1 MTAINHLN
9 NVANTSELP
18 TVNNATLTIQR
29 NGSTIDTFT
38 ANDAT
43 NTTANIAAV
52 TSVAT
57 GGGLTGG
64 TITNTGT
71 ISHADTSSQGSVN
84 NSGSNF
90 IQDITLDAYG
100 HVTGITTASAGG
112 GAPGQTATG
121 SYILMQGTRS
131 NFAYGP
137 GQTVAPTGNGSERY
151 GCTFGRSTG
160 SGSGDFQQRTSTA
173 QGGVISGGTWRG
185 QSHGVTNQYAV
196 NLMVRIS

>member
-90 IQDITLDAYG
+90 IQDITLDTYG

-112 GAPGQTATG
+112 GAPAITGVG
-121 SYILMQGTRS
+121 SYILMQGVRQNTS
-131 NFAYGP
+131 YSEGS
-137 GQTVAPTGNGSERY
+137 TVAPTGD
-151 GCTFGRSTG
+151 GREIWCNFWS
-160 SGSGDFQQRTSTA
+160 
-173 QGGVISGGTWRG
+173 
-185 QSHGVTNQYAV
+185 V
-196 NLMVRIS
+196 NWKWIW

>member
-29 NGSTIDTFT
+29 NGTTIDTFT

-71 ISHADTSSQGSVN
+71 ISHADTSSQGTISN
-84 NSGSNF
+84 NGQF
-90 IQDITLDAYG
+90 INGLTLDTYG
-100 HVTGITTASAGG
+100 HVTGFTRAAAGG
-112 GAPGQTATG
+112 GVPSGGVTGTVITNIGYNPGNVSLGNANP
-121 SYILMQGTRS
+121 SVAGT
-131 NFAYGP
+131 
-137 GQTVAPTGNGSERY
+137 
-151 GCTFGRSTG
+151 
-160 SGSGDFQQRTSTA
+160 SGSFDAGSPLVLNFSRSF
-173 QGGVISGGTWRG
+173 GGVNSGHSILTGTWRP
-185 QSHGVTNQYAV
+185 TNSRARYGGNTFTYDTWIRV
-196 NLMVRIS
+196 S

>member
-1 MTAINHLN
+1 MTALNHLN
-9 NVANTSELP
+9 TTATTSELP

-29 NGSTIDTFT
+29 NGTTIDTFT

-112 GAPGQTATG
+112 GTPGQTATG
-121 SYILMQGTRS
+121 SYVMMQNNRRNTPY
-131 NFAYGP
+131 NP
-137 GQTVAPTGNGSERY
+137 GNTFSPNGDGNERY
-151 GCTFGRSTG
+151 GVTWGRSNAG
-160 SGSGDFQQRTSTA
+160 GSGDFNQRTTTG
-173 QGGVISGGTWRG
+173 QGAALSGGTWRS
-185 QSHGVTNQYAV
+185 QSAGVSNQYGTRLV
-196 NLMVRIS
+196 VRIA

>member
-29 NGSTIDTFT
+29 NGTTVDTFT

-71 ISHADTSSQGSVN
+71 ISHADTSSQGTISN
-84 NSGSNF
+84 NGQF
-90 IQDITLDAYG
+90 INGLTLDTYG
-100 HVTGITTASAGG
+100 HVTGFTRAAAGG
-112 GAPGQTATG
+112 GTPGQTATG
-121 SYILMQGTRS
+121 SYVLMQGTRS

-137 GQTVAPTGNGSERY
+137 GQTVAPTGDGRERY

-173 QGGVISGGTWRG
+173 QGSPISGGTWRG